1 MVAPDSP
8 LRACP
13 FCGTLPHVRT
23 YESESLFNHNMVE
36 WIEVSCSTCDISM
49 RGAEDQEPP
58 TAIDVWNRRAV
69 SKRCRN
75 A

>member
-1 MVAPDSP
+1 MAMRS
-8 LRACP
+8 CP
-13 FCGTLPHVRT
+13 FCGRVPHVRT
-23 YESESLFNHNMVE
+23 YVSESLFNHNMVE
-36 WIEVSCSTCDISM
+36 WTEITCSTCDISM
-49 RGAEDQEPP
+49 RSAEDQEPP